1 MSFISQHTVNRQNA
15 PGDRTGFHG
24 FSIGPQPGEQ
34 PDSPENLLNIRGR
47 KTSFVRSRNRRQ
59 RSACHM
65 AGERIL
71 FSLGDSILT
80 CSSRRRICEQRSSSS
95 QLGTNH
101 HRGRQVAKTT
111 RPRNGGSG
119 RCPYSVQFQ
128 ARIFPES
135 LCFSGSTFP
144 TNPFECTS

>member
-1 MSFISQHTVNRQNA
+1 MRGSNSSYHNA

-65 AGERIL
+65 AGE
-71 FSLGDSILT
+71 
-80 CSSRRRICEQRSSSS
+80 RRICEQRSSSS

-144 TNPFECTS
+144 TNPYECTS